1 MDVVVLFLAIVF
13 VVAAGAFLSGR
24 RFGILAVGLAVGS
37 VLSELWASELA
48 KLVASFGVATP
59 LLPVGVWSAVGL
71 LLLPVVLLLMSGPRQ
86 QNKMWRLA
94 SAVGVGL
101 LAAAFLVVPLG
112 RFMTL
117 EGDVLQVYQIL
128 KSYWT
133 YVVTIGLVIGVADVF
148 MTHSGGHTH
157 TPKKH

>member
-1 MDVVVLFLAIVF
+1 
-13 VVAAGAFLSGR
+13 
-24 RFGILAVGLAVGS
+24 
-37 VLSELWASELA
+37 
-48 KLVASFGVATP
+48 
-59 LLPVGVWSAVGL
+59 
-71 LLLPVVLLLMSGPRQ
+71 MSGPRQ

-94 SAVGVGL
+94 SAVGVGV

-128 KSYWT
+128 KSYWV

-148 MTHSGGHTH
+148 MTHSGGRTH